1 MAAVVLVAG
10 STLLLSGVARS
21 QKSGSDQTPPSAEGQ
36 DAGAP
41 KTQDSQ
47 NPSVQ
52 EKKSTPNTQTVELN
66 LLIAGLGQDGCEV
79 EIKPGNRS
87 CRFQPQHLRVESQ
100 GKAKFM
106 FRDIELRGAD
116 RNCTFA
122 ITVHETGQASRTI
135 YRGFRIG
142 SRLTPGPAS
151 QGAQSFTCYMNSPSK
166 LAGLERTGQT
176 RR

>member
-10 STLLLSGVARS
+10 STFLLSGVARS
-21 QKSGSDQTPPSAEGQ
+21 QKSGSDQTPPSAQGQ

-47 NPSVQ
+47 NLSVQ

-66 LLIAGLGQDGCEV
+66 LLIAGLAQDGCEV

-87 CRFQPQHLRVESQ
+87 CRFQPQRLRVESQ